1 MVAITYKPAPT
12 GLAVFVAGKRRGM
25 IVAVGDGYA
34 YRTAGKPRLWGET
47 FATVDAVKKSLRTD
61 D

>member
-1 MVAITYKPAPT
+1 MVSITYKPAPT
-12 GLAVFVAGKRRGM
+12 GEAVFVAGKRTGM
-25 IVAVGDGYA
+25 IVATGDGYA

-47 FATVDAVKKSLRTD
+47 FATVAEVKKSLRGD

>member
-1 MVAITYKPAPT
+1 MVKITYKPAAT
-12 GLAVFVAGKRRGM
+12 GEAVFVAGKRLGM
-25 IVAVGDGYA
+25 IVAVDGGFA
-34 YRTAGKPRLWGET
+34 YRTAGKRPLWGET